1 MAMHLSRRRFIAGA
15 GVCGCGV
22 WPAPSAAEKTPPVP
36 SSVRWACAGA
46 SEPNFN
52 CVDSYGPAKPEA
64 LAVFD
69 WIIDGVGVTR
79 NFEILSGEFSGGCIA
94 LAGVSGGKRYIVYDD
109 AEFGWGDGRVYWYEI
124 GIAAH
129 EVGHLLMSH
138 WLDGLGSRP
147 YKELQADMFAGR
159 AVARLGGSLA
169 QALSWS
175 TLVSEQGSS
184 SHPPRADRIEAVALG
199 WGRERIRD
207 RTGADVGRSR
217 WIGDTF
223 EMAGRSCRLARTT
236 VSGKPEVRLAC
247 ESRDGRWVWKD

>member
-1 MAMHLSRRRFIAGA
+1 MTMLLSRRAFIAGA
-15 GVCGCGV
+15 GACGCGV
-22 WPAPSAAEKTPPVP
+22 WPAPLAAEKTPFVP
-36 SSVRWACAGA
+36 PTIRWACAGA
-46 SEPNFN
+46 SEPNFS

-64 LAVFD
+64 QAVFD

-94 LAGVSGGKRYIVYDD
+94 LAGVSDGKRYIVYDN
-109 AEFGWGDGRVYWYEI
+109 AEFGWGDGRVHWYEI

-159 AVARLGGSLA
+159 AVARLGGSLS
-169 QALSWS
+169 QALSWT

-184 SHPPRADRIEAVALG
+184 SHPPRADRIEAAALG
-199 WGRERIRD
+199 WGRERIQGLVVADGD
-207 RTGADVGRSR
+207 RNQ

-223 EMAGRSCRLARTT
+223 EMGAQSCRLAHTT
-236 VSGKPEVRLAC
+236 ASGKPEVRLAC
-247 ESRDGRWVWKD
+247 KSGDGRWAWKD